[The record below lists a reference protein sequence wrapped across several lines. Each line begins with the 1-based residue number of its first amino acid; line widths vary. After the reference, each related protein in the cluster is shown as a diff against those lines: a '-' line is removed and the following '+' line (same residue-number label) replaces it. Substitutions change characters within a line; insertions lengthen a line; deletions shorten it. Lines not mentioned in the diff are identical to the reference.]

1 VLFKPLRSELYDF
14 NRSIVL
20 IDHNK
25 ALAPAALAQLS
36 FPFETI
42 YSAQRFHD
50 NNYELLNKVILD
62 LECQVT
68 IVIAGNSEDGSI
80 WVGYCGYYTGSFE
93 KAG

>member
-1 VLFKPLRSELYDF
+1 MLFKPLRSELYDF

-20 IDHNK
+20 IDLNK

>member
-50 NNYELLNKVILD
+50 NNYELLNKVILN
-62 LECQVT
+62 LECQDT

-80 WVGYCGYYTGSFE
+80 CVGYCGYYTGSFE

>member
-1 VLFKPLRSELYDF
+1 LRSELYDF

-20 IDHNK
+20 IDLNK

>member
-20 IDHNK
+20 IDLNK